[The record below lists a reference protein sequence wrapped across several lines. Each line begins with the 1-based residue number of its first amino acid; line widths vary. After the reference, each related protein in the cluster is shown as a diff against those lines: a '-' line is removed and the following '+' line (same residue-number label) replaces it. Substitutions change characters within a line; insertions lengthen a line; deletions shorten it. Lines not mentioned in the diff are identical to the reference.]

1 MAVFVTVE
9 VAVLDGV
16 SVSVGVLVGVLVSVG
31 VAVGVA
37 ITSCIV
43 VFTKSVLIPSLSA
56 SSSTLFTVAPESV
69 LNDTVLTSSFGANVP
84 YVVPATN

>member
-1 MAVFVTVE
+1 MLVGVE
-9 VAVLDGV
+9 VGVFEGV
-16 SVSVGVLVGVLVSVG
+16 SVTVGVLVAVVVN

-56 SSSTLFTVAPESV
+56 SSSTLLIDAPESV
-69 LNDTVLTSSFGANVP
+69 LNETVLTSSFEANVP
-84 YVVPATN
+84 LVVPAIN